1 MRISDWSSDV
11 CSSDLDPLG
20 AVVHLVEPAPED
32 GRGMHRAMPGVDTE
46 LQRQQAAGDLE
57 HERQGARI
65 EQAMGAEQAV
75 PQRWCEG
82 GDGEIEHREGDA
94 LQPPETDVRKV
105 ARAGD
110 EIEGAKGAEQPGSYV
125 MISAEHDCLPMRLRR
140 TL

>member
-11 CSSDLDPLG
+11 CSSDVYPLG

-32 GRGMHRAMPGVDTE
+32 GRGMHRAMPGVDTQ

-82 GDGEIEHREGDA
+82 GDGEIEHREGDRSEEHTSE
-94 LQPPETDVRKV
+94 LQ
-105 ARAGD
+105 
-110 EIEGAKGAEQPGSYV
+110 
-125 MISAEHDCLPMRLRR
+125 
-140 TL
+140 